1 MYALLT
7 LSLARLG
14 LTCLVFSVSWSTCAS
29 ELRMYGAIVTPIC
42 RVASDSENITIN
54 FGPVN
59 AWHLYSTSRTSGIP
73 FNIVLTDCEERWGG
87 RLTVTIAGD
96 ESLDL
101 PGYLAVST
109 GGTPTGIAIG
119 IETTEGKHQ
128 PINVPGESY
137 RYYKGETVISMA
149 AYLQAEPRALQNRE
163 MVAGSFFAIGQFT
176 LNYN

>member
-1 MYALLT
+1 

-14 LTCLVFSVSWSTCAS
+14 LTFLVFSISWSACAS
-29 ELRMYGAIVTPIC
+29 ELKMYGTLTPPIC
-42 RVASDSENITIN
+42 RVATDFENITVD

-59 AWHLYSTSRTSGIP
+59 ARNLFSKIRTNGIP

-96 ESLDL
+96 ESLGL
-101 PGYLAVST
+101 PGFLAVST

-128 PINVPGESY
+128 PINVPGKSY
-137 RYYKGETVISMA
+137 QYFKGETVISMA
-149 AYLQAEPRALQNRE
+149 AYLQAEPSALQNRE

-176 LNYN
+176 LIYN